1 MDVTL
6 NNMLCF
12 HFILSLGFLPS
23 IGWAA
28 LLHSTL
34 HETRICTTTQ
44 NSKAIINSN
53 LQQQKIFLLS
63 SDYVWSFIIVT
74 KVCLTDGISKE
85 GFTWK
90 VKGVSFKEIKVYQKC
105 WNKALVKYQN
115 PMSDWTKENST
126 SNSNISTPYSNKMIE
141 NLKRAKSKMVFIIIK

>member
-6 NNMLCF
+6 NNMLYF

-23 IGWAA
+23 IRWAA
-28 LLHSTL
+28 LLHSIL
-34 HETRICTTTQ
+34 HETRICTITQ
-44 NSKAIINSN
+44 NSKAVINSN

-63 SDYVWSFIIVT
+63 SGYVWSFIIVT
-74 KVCLTDGISKE
+74 KVCLTDRISKE

-105 WNKALVKYQN
+105 WNKALVKYQS

-126 SNSNISTPYSNKMIE
+126 SNSNISTLYSNKMIE
-141 NLKRAKSKMVFIIIK
+141 NLKRAKSKMVFITIK